1 MRIKYLELFSV
12 RCLHDYFADHICKAL
27 SLRPTAEC
35 SRLLERYECL
45 FRPTADGGA
54 VYYAEVAQ
62 RNSLQDYQE
71 GRPFSFTLTS
81 SDPFLD
87 IYTDMEVSDA
97 GISRAERYYYFD
109 NLNRYVDEFRG
120 KERPLLHPPGAALA
134 NGPIAAK
141 PRSFRYTF
149 DSPRRSATLKVID
162 AVRKQIVWE
171 TTTPSNALS
180 GWSLELAALP
190 AGRFSLEV
198 DNAQALEFYLSD
210 EPPVKHWGLVEIF
223 PGGPALTGVV
233 PEDCRVID
241 ADGSPTPRHFAISMN
256 SRPTIWRYHIIDK
269 VSGQQSYDDF
279 MVVGTRKNP
288 AGKSSRESKSIPFT
302 RTQQQTGDGERILL
316 FESQQGIPLYRFPSD
331 KHVFSFTPK
340 AQGTNA
346 DSALKLPY
354 AQARSTKLDAESGA
368 QRMCSDIYV
377 YL

>member
-1 MRIKYLELFSV
+1 MRIKYLELFSI

-35 SRLLERYECL
+35 SRLLERYKCL

-54 VYYAEVAQ
+54 VYYSEVAQ
-62 RNSLQDYQE
+62 GNSLQDYQE
-71 GRPFSFTLTS
+71 ARPFSFTLTS
-81 SDPFLD
+81 SDPLLD
-87 IYTDMEVSDA
+87 IYTDMEVSDTS
-97 GISRAERYYYFD
+97 ISRAERYYYFN

-120 KERPLLHPPGAALA
+120 KERLLLHPPGAALA

-149 DSPRRSATLKVID
+149 DSPRRNTTLKIVD
-162 AVRKQIVWE
+162 AVRKQTVWE
-171 TTTPSNALS
+171 TTTPSNAVS

-190 AGRFSLEV
+190 AGRFNLEV
-198 DNAQALEFYLSD
+198 DNAQTLEFYLSD

-223 PGGPALTGVV
+223 PGGPDMTGVV
-233 PEDCRVID
+233 PEDCRAID
-241 ADGSPTPRHFAISMN
+241 ANGNPTPRHFAISMN
-256 SRPTIWRYHIIDK
+256 SRPTIWRYHIINKSSD
-269 VSGQQSYDDF
+269 QQSYDDF
-279 MVVGTRKNP
+279 MVVGTKKNF
-288 AGKSSRESKSIPFT
+288 AGNSSRESRSIPFT
-302 RTQQQTGDGERILL
+302 RTQQQTGNGEHVLL

-331 KHVFSFTPK
+331 KHVFSFTAK

-346 DSALKLPY
+346 DSVLKLPY

-368 QRMCSDIYV
+368 RRMCSDIYV